1 MSADH
6 APHQA
11 FVAKMVESP
20 FVAIPLSGGV
30 DQREIARLVG
40 GRNRLI
46 ILCEIERLYCQSDP
60 FGKTNP
66 DKAACCNRVPV
77 SYEPGCVLCGDN
89 LSAIERFD
97 GR

>member
-30 DQREIARLVG
+30 DQREIARLVLR
-40 GRNRLI
+40 RNRLI
-46 ILCEIERLYCQSDP
+46 ILCEIKRLYCQCDL
-60 FGKTNP
+60 FGEANA
-66 DKAACCNRVPV
+66 DKAACRNGVPV
-77 SYEPGCVLCGDN
+77 SYEPGCVLGGDN
-89 LSAIERFD
+89 LTAIECFD